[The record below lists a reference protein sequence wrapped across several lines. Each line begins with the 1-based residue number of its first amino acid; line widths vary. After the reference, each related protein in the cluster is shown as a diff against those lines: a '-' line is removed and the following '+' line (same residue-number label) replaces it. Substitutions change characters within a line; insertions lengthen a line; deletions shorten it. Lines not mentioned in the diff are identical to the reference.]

1 MGASLMIALV
11 VNTKN
16 EIRRVEYDP
25 PHYDVIKEAVGGWY
39 EHVHPLGLDRP
50 YSMMV
55 NEEGVLLGLPMNRL
69 GSELYGTPRH
79 GQPIV
84 GDVVFLKD
92 GYDGGEPDVVGMTED
107 EAQHLGDKFV
117 KMSGGIVHWAK
128 E

>member
-1 MGASLMIALV
+1 MIALV
-11 VNTKN
+11 VNTRN

-39 EHVHPLGLDRP
+39 EHVHPMGLDRP

-55 NEEGVLLGLPMNRL
+55 NEEGLLLGLPMNRL

-84 GDVVFLKD
+84 GDIVFLKD

-107 EAQHLGDKFV
+107 EAQRLGDKFV
-117 KMSGGIVHWAK
+117 KMTGGIVRWAK
-128 E
+128 N

>member
-1 MGASLMIALV
+1 MIALV

-25 PHYDVIKEAVGGWY
+25 PHYDVIQKAVGGWY
-39 EHVHPLGLDRP
+39 EHVHPMGLDRP

-55 NEEGVLLGLPMNRL
+55 NEEGLLLGLPMNRL
-69 GSELYGTPRH
+69 GSELYGTPKH

-117 KMSGGIVHWAK
+117 KMTGGIVRWAK
-128 E
+128 N

>member
-1 MGASLMIALV
+1 MIALV

-39 EHVHPLGLDRP
+39 EHVHPMGLDRP

-55 NEEGVLLGLPMNRL
+55 NEEGLLLGLPMNRL
-69 GSELYGTPRH
+69 GSELYGTPKH

-84 GDVVFLKD
+84 GDIVFLKD

-107 EAQHLGDKFV
+107 EAQRLGDKFV
-117 KMSGGIVHWAK
+117 KMTGGIVRWAK
-128 E
+128 N

>member
-1 MGASLMIALV
+1 MIALI

-39 EHVHPLGLDRP
+39 EHVHPMGLDRP

-55 NEEGVLLGLPMNRL
+55 NEEGLLLGLPMNRL
-69 GSELYGTPRH
+69 GSELYGTPKH

-84 GDVVFLKD
+84 GDIVFLKD
-92 GYDGGEPDVVGMTED
+92 GYDDGEPDVVGMTED
-107 EAQHLGDKFV
+107 EAQRLGDKFV
-117 KMSGGIVHWAK
+117 KMTGGIVRWAK
-128 E
+128 N

>member
-1 MGASLMIALV
+1 MIALI

-39 EHVHPLGLDRP
+39 EHVHPMGLDRP

-55 NEEGVLLGLPMNRL
+55 NEEGLLLGLPMNRL
-69 GSELYGTPRH
+69 GSELYGTPQH

-84 GDVVFLKD
+84 GDIVFLKD

-107 EAQHLGDKFV
+107 EAQRLGDKFV
-117 KMSGGIVHWAK
+117 KMTGGIVRWAK
-128 E
+128 N

>member
-1 MGASLMIALV
+1 MIALV

-39 EHVHPLGLDRP
+39 EHVHPMGLDRP

-55 NEEGVLLGLPMNRL
+55 NEEGLLLGLPMNRL

-79 GQPIV
+79 GQAIV
-84 GDVVFLKD
+84 GDIVFLKD

-107 EAQHLGDKFV
+107 EAQRLGDKFV
-117 KMSGGIVHWAK
+117 KMTGGIVRWAK
-128 E
+128 N

>member
-1 MGASLMIALV
+1 MIALV

-39 EHVHPLGLDRP
+39 EHVHPMGLDRP

-55 NEEGVLLGLPMNRL
+55 NEEGLLLGLPMNRL
-69 GSELYGTPRH
+69 GSELYGTPQH

-84 GDVVFLKD
+84 GDIVFLKD

-117 KMSGGIVHWAK
+117 KMTGGIVRWAK
-128 E
+128 N

>member
-1 MGASLMIALV
+1 MIALV

-16 EIRRVEYDP
+16 EIRRVEYAP

-39 EHVHPLGLDRP
+39 EHVHPVGLDHP

-55 NEEGVLLGLPMNRL
+55 NEEGLLLGLPMNRL

-84 GDVVFLKD
+84 GDIVFLKD
-92 GYDGGEPDVVGMTED
+92 GYDGGEPDVVGLTED
-107 EAQHLGDKFV
+107 EAQTLGDKFV
-117 KMSGGIVHWAK
+117 KMTGGIVRWAK
-128 E
+128 N

>member
-1 MGASLMIALV
+1 MIALV

-39 EHVHPLGLDRP
+39 EHVHPMGLDRP

-55 NEEGVLLGLPMNRL
+55 NEEGLLLGLPMNRL
-69 GSELYGTPRH
+69 GSELYGTPKH

-84 GDVVFLKD
+84 GDVLFLKD

-107 EAQHLGDKFV
+107 EAQRLGDKFV
-117 KMSGGIVHWAK
+117 KMTGGIVRWAK

>member
-1 MGASLMIALV
+1 MIALV

-25 PHYDVIKEAVGGWY
+25 PHYDVIQKAVGGWY
-39 EHVHPLGLDRP
+39 EHVHPVGLDRP

-55 NEEGVLLGLPMNRL
+55 NEEGLLLGLPVNQL
-69 GSELYGTPRH
+69 GSKLYGTPLH

-107 EAQHLGDKFV
+107 EARRLGDKFIA
-117 KMSGGIVHWAK
+117 MTGGIVRWVQK
-128 E
+128 

>member
-1 MGASLMIALV
+1 MIALV

-39 EHVHPLGLDRP
+39 EHVHPVGLDHP
-50 YSMMV
+50 YSMLV
-55 NEEGVLLGLPMNRL
+55 NEEGLLLGLPMNRL

-128 E
+128 N

>member
-1 MGASLMIALV
+1 MIALV

>member
-1 MGASLMIALV
+1 MIALL

-25 PHYDVIKEAVGGWY
+25 PHYDVIQKAVGGWC
-39 EHVHPLGLDRP
+39 EHVHPMGLDRP

-55 NEEGVLLGLPMNRL
+55 NEEGLLLGLPMNRL
-69 GSELYGTPRH
+69 GSELYGTPTH

-84 GDVVFLKD
+84 GDVIFLKD

-107 EAQHLGDKFV
+107 EAQALGDKFV
-117 KMSGGIVHWAK
+117 KMTGGIVRWAK
-128 E
+128 N

>member
-1 MGASLMIALV
+1 MIALV
-11 VNTKN
+11 VNTRN

-39 EHVHPLGLDRP
+39 EHVHPMGLDRP

-55 NEEGVLLGLPMNRL
+55 NEEGLLLGLPMNRL
-69 GSELYGTPRH
+69 GSELYGTPKH

-84 GDVVFLKD
+84 GDIVFLKD

-107 EAQHLGDKFV
+107 EAQRLGDKFV
-117 KMSGGIVHWAK
+117 KMTGGIVRWAK
-128 E
+128 N

>member
-1 MGASLMIALV
+1 MIALV

-39 EHVHPLGLDRP
+39 EHVHPMGLDRP

-55 NEEGVLLGLPMNRL
+55 NEEGLLLGLPLNRL
-69 GSELYGTPRH
+69 GSELYGTPKH

-92 GYDGGEPDVVGMTED
+92 GYHGGEPDTVGMTED
-107 EAQHLGDKFV
+107 EAQRLGDKFV
-117 KMSGGIVHWAK
+117 KMTGGIVRWAK

>member
-1 MGASLMIALV
+1 MIALV

-39 EHVHPLGLDRP
+39 EHVHPVGLDHP

-55 NEEGVLLGLPMNRL
+55 NEEGLLLGLPVNRL
-69 GSELYGTPRH
+69 GSELYGTPQH

-84 GDVVFLKD
+84 GDIVFLKD

-128 E
+128 N

>member
-1 MGASLMIALV
+1 MIALV

-107 EAQHLGDKFV
+107 EAQRLGDKFV